1 MMKSKKL
8 LSAILALV
16 LCLSL
21 VACGGNG
28 ANTSNNT
35 GSDAPEK
42 VMYVALCNDE
52 TGANQA
58 VGKRKRDGTSLL
70 LRKSM
75 KLAAFWA
82 TAWSC

>member
-35 GSDAPEK
+35 SNNTGSDAPEK

-52 TGANQA
+52 TGA
-58 VGKRKRDGTSLL
+58 
-70 LRKSM
+70 
-75 KLAAFWA
+75 
-82 TAWSC
+82 